1 MRFSLPAGVTTDEL
15 PAEVKAATV
24 TATDGS
30 LEAHAHD
37 PLPLLGV
44 LAAWATARDLQLPD
58 LAVSRPTLEDV
69 YLRPH
74 QGEVMSVLAPT
85 IERPASRRGKRRNLV
100 VHQFRYELRSFL
112 RNRQGVFFT
121 IALPVMFLVI
131 FASVFGH
138 GTVRVPG
145 GTLHV
150 AIYYVPGII
159 AMGIISASFG
169 NLAASV
175 VGTREAGIYKRRR
188 ATPVS
193 AVVLIAARAL
203 AAVTVAVA
211 ITAVLL
217 AIGHFY
223 GASVPTRALP
233 ALALD
238 VSSAASPSA
247 VWATPW
253 PASWQAAT
261 PCSPPSCSSPCRCT
275 SSPASS
281 CASSVLP
288 HWLQHVANVF
298 PVRHLASALLAVYN
312 PHAAATGIRWGDLAI
327 LATWGVAGLLVAVR
341 RFSWLPRG
349 G

>member
-1 MRFSLPAGVTTDEL
+1 M
-15 PAEVKAATV
+15 
-24 TATDGS
+24 
-30 LEAHAHD
+30 
-37 PLPLLGV
+37 
-44 LAAWATARDLQLPD
+44 
-58 LAVSRPTLEDV
+58 
-69 YLRPH
+69 
-74 QGEVMSVLAPT
+74 
-85 IERPASRRGKRRNLV
+85 
-100 VHQFRYELRSFL
+100 

-175 VGTREAGIYKRRR
+175 VGAREAGIYKRRR
-188 ATPVS
+188 ATPVA

-211 ITAVLL
+211 TTAVLL

-223 GASVPTRALP
+223 GASVPTRDLP

-238 VSSAASPSA
+238 VVVGSFAFCCLGYALASVLASRDA
-247 VWATPW
+247 VQ
-253 PASWQAAT
+253 PAVMFITLPLYFISGIYV
-261 PCSPPSCSSPCRCT
+261 
-275 SSPASS
+275 
-281 CASSVLP
+281 ASSVLP
-288 HWLQHVANVF
+288 QWLQHVAAVF

-312 PHAAATGIRWGDLAI
+312 PNAAATGIRWGDLAI

-341 RFSWLPRG
+341 RFSWLPHG

>member
-1 MRFSLPAGVTTDEL
+1 
-15 PAEVKAATV
+15 
-24 TATDGS
+24 
-30 LEAHAHD
+30 
-37 PLPLLGV
+37 
-44 LAAWATARDLQLPD
+44 
-58 LAVSRPTLEDV
+58 
-69 YLRPH
+69 
-74 QGEVMSVLAPT
+74 MSVLSPT
-85 IERPASRRGKRRNLV
+85 IERPAGRQGVRRNLTL
-100 VHQFRYELRSFL
+100 HQFRYELRGFL
-112 RNRQGVFFT
+112 RNRQGVFYT

-138 GTVRVPG
+138 GTVPVPG

-169 NLAASV
+169 NLAAAV

-193 AVVLIAARAL
+193 AVVLIASRAL
-203 AAVTVAVA
+203 VAVTVAVA

-223 GASVPTRALP
+223 GASVPTHALP

-238 VSSAASPSA
+238 VIVGSLAFCCLGYAL
-247 VWATPW
+247 
-253 PASWQAAT
+253 
-261 PCSPPSCSSPCRCT
+261 
-275 SSPASS
+275 ASS
-281 CASSVLP
+281 LASRDAVQPAVMFITLPLYFISGVFVASSVLP
-288 HWLQHVANVF
+288 HWLQNVANVF

-312 PHAAATGIRWGDLAI
+312 PHTVGAGIRWGDLAV
-327 LATWGVAGLLVAVR
+327 LATWGVVGLLIAVR